1 MSAPG
6 RCLFCRIAA
15 REIPAEIV
23 AETDTLIAFLDIH
36 PIRPGHVLIVPRAH
50 FAYFDDL
57 PPALLAEI
65 GELAQRLARAMKHSY
80 GVARV
85 GFAFTGTD
93 VPHVHAHVLPL
104 VRSDDLTSRRYI
116 VEEAVSYRL
125 PPTPEPAE
133 FAATAAGLRAALAG
147 MR

>member
-1 MSAPG
+1 MSEP
-6 RCLFCRIAA
+6 CLFCRIAA
-15 REIPAEIV
+15 REIPAAIV
-23 AETDTLIAFLDIH
+23 AETETLVAFLDIH
-36 PIRPGHVLIVPRAH
+36 PIRPGHVLIVPRQH

-57 PPALLAEI
+57 PVDLLAEI
-65 GELAQRLARAMKHSY
+65 ATLGQRLARAMKEAY

-116 VEEAVSYRL
+116 VEETVTYRL
-125 PPTPEPAE
+125 PDTPPGSEMAE
-133 FAATAAGLRAALAG
+133 TAARIRAAMGSA
-147 MR
+147 